1 MLSNFWQNRDRIDPN
16 GIAINGRGGKEGKG
30 GEGESPR
37 PILAPSVREEKKE
50 RKKRDVKRREN
61 QLDTI
66 DHVARHT
73 LVPLEIL

>member
-16 GIAINGRGGKEGKG
+16 GIAINGRRGREGKENRRARF
-30 GEGESPR
+30 SR
-37 PILAPSVREEKKE
+37 PLFARKKKE
-50 RKKRDVKRREN
+50 KKKRDVKRREN